1 MIESRKVQVTGGST
15 FIVSLPKP
23 WVVEK
28 DLKPGDKVVLSIQN
42 DGSIVLSPEREFEKK
57 VNYKE
62 LMISDESPVSLVRT
76 LIGAYMAGFTEI
88 KLEDKGEIRPE
99 LRSAI
104 VDFTRM
110 VIGPEIIEESNTSVV
125 LKDLI
130 NPSEFSQRKG
140 LRRMYLIVKK
150 MHQDAVKAFT
160 TGDRTLAKDVISRDT
175 DCDRLFWM
183 ISKQYN
189 MLLANPR
196 LIETLKISKER
207 SLSYMQVSR
216 TMERIG
222 DHAARIAENTLVLSN
237 DFSDRLK
244 EGIKKESD
252 LALEILEEASEG
264 FFKEDLGKANH
275 SIDRRKKLDRMN
287 DELMKHIKEEHRENV
302 APLSYILES
311 ISRTG
316 SYASDISEI
325 SINYIMS
332 I

>member
-62 LMISDESPVSLVRT
+62 LAITDESPLSLIRT

-110 VIGPEIIEESNTSVV
+110 VIGPEIIEESNTCIV

-150 MHQDAVKAFT
+150 MHQDAVKAFN

-175 DCDRLFWM
+175 D
-183 ISKQYN
+183 
-189 MLLANPR
+189 
-196 LIETLKISKER
+196 
-207 SLSYMQVSR
+207 
-216 TMERIG
+216 
-222 DHAARIAENTLVLSN
+222 
-237 DFSDRLK
+237 
-244 EGIKKESD
+244 
-252 LALEILEEASEG
+252 
-264 FFKEDLGKANH
+264 
-275 SIDRRKKLDRMN
+275 
-287 DELMKHIKEEHRENV
+287 
-302 APLSYILES
+302 
-311 ISRTG
+311 
-316 SYASDISEI
+316 
-325 SINYIMS
+325 
-332 I
+332 